1 MPFIG
6 NAGQF
11 SNIHEKNYATTTLRV
26 VEGDALYQ
34 AYNPADS
41 HYKLITTLQEVT
53 TIGSVTANTI
63 QFTNPITSLVTSS
76 NIGVANAQPMHTL
89 DVGANVYLD
98 DVGSNTFHS
107 SGTIYANKVTGETAD
122 ITDSVTVRDTIVD
135 KIYPKTNGF
144 VRFMSNVG
152 ILNTAPIHT
161 LDIGANVQI
170 DDLGSNTFYTSG
182 NVYSEHFKSSNI
194 TVSGTIDTDEVI
206 INHVNAKSTDFVN
219 FTSNVGVLNTAPI
232 HTLDIGA
239 NVQIDELGSNTFYT
253 SGNVHATKFSG
264 EEITL
269 TGTIVASDFILS
281 GGSQST
287 PTPQLQTVSEVNP
300 QAGQIAFSSD
310 RTLTL
315 SNVTYGMNTT
325 VINAITTN
333 SNLVGDNVTVVTT
346 RSNLIASNV
355 TVDNDLIVN
364 TDDFVVDTVNS
375 RVGINKASPTKD
387 LDVTGEIA
395 CSSHLTVGGNIS
407 GNGDAVF
414 RKYTIASPGTG
425 QYSVIGPGFD
435 TATVNPTLTLMRG
448 QKYVFNNTVHGSH
461 PLQIRDGNQGS
472 AYTSGVSGSGT
483 ATITFT
489 VPMDAPIKLYY
500 QCTLHA
506 AMGNII
512 YIPLDSIDTSLAL
525 NISNTTSATQT
536 SLGTTD
542 YPTLG
547 GNWLTIFSPTFDADL
562 GDNHPDPDGGIL
574 FTNQSSNKSFPWG
587 YYMGVVKDVASTV
600 ASSQRFD
607 IGKSSDLNSQLTSGH
622 ADTLTPYLTID
633 NGNVG
638 IGTTSPDQ
646 KLHIEDSTNPRI
658 LIENTDGTLSLNQDI
673 GSIIFKQNDNSLTG
687 TGTIGKIRMSSVPA
701 NDGGNFYGESADMI
715 FSVGNLANDNANID
729 ALTIKHDGH
738 VGIGT
743 SSPRALLD
751 VSGPVNVPAILT
763 SGAGGGEGDIA
774 VISGEAMQ
782 IGHWDNATPA
792 FTTRIHIASG
802 GNVGIANTSPQHKL
816 SVGGSVRHTGL
827 VMSEGTNVD
836 QIKSFTETLSFT
848 NTAWKDTSISGNDLV
863 TGSYMVQIYS
873 NEQAGNMNYHEYYT
887 GFMSWYDGSTNST
900 ESSEII
906 LHAAGHAPNSNH
918 IYLRVLR
925 QSSSVLKLQMRRDI
939 ATNTNKN
946 YEFKFRRM
954 M

>member
-11 SNIHEKNYATTTLRV
+11 SNIHEKNYGTSTLRV

-63 QFTNPITSLVTSS
+63 QFTNTGTSLVTSS
-76 NIGVANAQPMHTL
+76 NIGVANTQPMHTL
-89 DVGANVYLD
+89 DVGANVYID
-98 DVGSNTFHS
+98 DIGSNTFHT
-107 SGTIYANKVTGETAD
+107 SGTTYANKVTGETAE

-135 KIYPKTNGF
+135 RIFPKTNGF

-152 ILNTAPIHT
+152 VLNTAPIHT

-170 DDLGSNTFYTSG
+170 DEYGSNTFYTSG

-219 FTSNVGVLNTAPI
+219 FTSNVGILNTAPI

-253 SGNVHATKFSG
+253 SGNVHATKFTG
-264 EEITL
+264 DEITL

-300 QAGQIAFSSD
+300 QVGQVAFSSD

-315 SNVTYGMNTT
+315 SNTTAAMNATIINVITANSNLVGDNVTA
-325 VINAITTN
+325 VTTN

-346 RSNLIASNV
+346 NSNLVGDNVTVVTTNSNLIADNVTAVTTRSNLIAGNV
-355 TVDNDLIVN
+355 TVDNNLIVN

-387 LDVTGEIA
+387 LDVTGEIE

-414 RKYTIASPGTG
+414 RKYTIASPGSG
-425 QYSVIGPGFD
+425 QYSVIGPGFS

-448 QKYVFNNTVHGSH
+448 QKYVFDNTVHNGH
-461 PLQIRDGNQGS
+461 PLEIRDGNQGS

-500 QCTLHA
+500 QCQYHP

-512 YIPLDSIDTSLAL
+512 YIPESTLDTTLAL
-525 NISNTTSATQT
+525 NISNN
-536 SLGTTD
+536 L
-542 YPTLG
+542 
-547 GNWLTIFSPTFDADL
+547 
-562 GDNHPDPDGGIL
+562 
-574 FTNQSSNKSFPWG
+574 
-587 YYMGVVKDVASTV
+587 VVNT
-600 ASSQRFD
+600 
-607 IGKSSDLNSQLTSGH
+607 SDLVVDTVNSK
-622 ADTLTPYLTID
+622 
-633 NGNVG
+633 VG
-638 IGTTSPDQ
+638 IGSSLPSQKLDVNGSVQHKGLVTTS
-646 KLHIEDSTNPRI
+646 
-658 LIENTDGTLSLNQDI
+658 
-673 GSIIFKQNDNSLTG
+673 
-687 TGTIGKIRMSSVPA
+687 
-701 NDGGNFYGESADMI
+701 
-715 FSVGNLANDNANID
+715 
-729 ALTIKHDGH
+729 
-738 VGIGT
+738 
-743 SSPRALLD
+743 
-751 VSGPVNVPAILT
+751 
-763 SGAGGGEGDIA
+763 
-774 VISGEAMQ
+774 
-782 IGHWDNATPA
+782 
-792 FTTRIHIASG
+792 
-802 GNVGIANTSPQHKL
+802 
-816 SVGGSVRHTGL
+816 
-827 VMSEGTNVD
+827 GTNID
-836 QIKSFTETLSFT
+836 QIKSFTKSLSFA
-848 NTAWKDTSISGNDLV
+848 NTTWTDTTISGNDLV
-863 TGSYMVQIYS
+863 TGSYIVQIYS
-873 NEQAGNMNYHEYYT
+873 DEQASNMNYNEYYT
-887 GFMSWYDGSTNST
+887 GFMSWYDSSTNST
-900 ESSEII
+900 ETSEII

-925 QSSSVLKLQMRRDI
+925 QSGNASLKLQMRRDI
-939 ATNTNKN
+939 ATNTSKD
-946 YEFKFRRM
+946 YIFKFRRM
-954 M
+954 I

>member
-11 SNIHEKNYATTTLRV
+11 SNIHEKNYATSTLRV

-63 QFTNPITSLVTSS
+63 QFTNTGTSLVTSS
-76 NIGVANAQPMHTL
+76 NIGVANTQPMHTL
-89 DVGANVYLD
+89 DVGANVYID
-98 DVGSNTFHS
+98 DIGSNTFHT
-107 SGTIYANKVTGETAD
+107 SGTTYANKVTGETAE

-135 KIYPKTNGF
+135 KIFPKTNGF

-152 ILNTAPIHT
+152 VLNTAPIHT

-170 DDLGSNTFYTSG
+170 DEYGSNTFYTSG

-219 FTSNVGVLNTAPI
+219 FTSNVGILNTAPI

-300 QAGQIAFSSD
+300 QVGQVAFSSD

-315 SNVTYGMNTT
+315 SNTTAAMNATIINVITANSNLVGDNVTA
-325 VINAITTN
+325 VTTN

-346 RSNLIASNV
+346 NSNLIAGNV
-355 TVDNDLIVN
+355 TVDNNLIVN

-387 LDVTGEIA
+387 LDVTGEIE

-414 RKYTIASPGTG
+414 RKYTIASPGAG

-448 QKYVFNNTVHGSH
+448 QKYVFDNTVHGSH
-461 PLQIRDGNQGS
+461 PLEIRNGYQGS
-472 AYTSGVSGSGT
+472 AYTPGVIGNGT

-512 YIPLDSIDTSLAL
+512 YIPESTLDTTLAL
-525 NISNTTSATQT
+525 NLSNNLVVTGTS
-536 SLGTTD
+536 
-542 YPTLG
+542 
-547 GNWLTIFSPTFDADL
+547 
-562 GDNHPDPDGGIL
+562 
-574 FTNQSSNKSFPWG
+574 
-587 YYMGVVKDVASTV
+587 
-600 ASSQRFD
+600 
-607 IGKSSDLNSQLTSGH
+607 
-622 ADTLTPYLTID
+622 
-633 NGNVG
+633 NVG
-638 IGTTSPDQ
+638 IGTTSP
-646 KLHIEDSTNPRI
+646 
-658 LIENTDGTLSLNQDI
+658 
-673 GSIIFKQNDNSLTG
+673 
-687 TGTIGKIRMSSVPA
+687 
-701 NDGGNFYGESADMI
+701 
-715 FSVGNLANDNANID
+715 
-729 ALTIKHDGH
+729 
-738 VGIGT
+738 
-743 SSPRALLD
+743 RALLD
-751 VSGPVNVPAILT
+751 VCGPVSVPAILT
-763 SGAGGGEGDIA
+763 SGAGSSEGDIA
-774 VISGEAMQ
+774 VLSGEAMQ
-782 IGHWDNATPA
+782 IGHWDVGTTT
-792 FTTRIHIASG
+792 FTNRIHVTSG
-802 GNVGIANTSPQHKL
+802 GNVGIGSSSPSQKL
-816 SVGGSVRHTGL
+816 DVVGPVQHTGL
-827 VMSEGTNVD
+827 ALTEGTNVD
-836 QIKSFTETLSFT
+836 QI
-848 NTAWKDTSISGNDLV
+848 TSITRNLGVTVSWMDTGISGTDLV
-863 TGSYMVQIYS
+863 TGSYIVQIENHS
-873 NEQAGNMNYHEYYT
+873 DPSGGTNRNYNEYYT
-887 GFMSWYDGSTNST
+887 GFMSWYSESNGTNDT
-900 ESSEII
+900 DASEII
-906 LHAAGHAPNSNH
+906 LHAAGHATEDNH

-925 QSSSVLKLQMRRDI
+925 QLSGVLKLQIRRDVDRSGQSVGY
-939 ATNTNKN
+939 K
-946 YEFKFRRM
+946 FKFRRM
-954 M
+954 I